1 MNLEDYKIIQSGIPE
16 TPGIYRF
23 LDDCQY
29 PIYIGKAKSLKKR
42 ISSYFL
48 KSQNSVKTERMVFT
62 ARSIEFTVVDTEQ
75 DALLLENALI
85 KKYQPR
91 YNINLKDDKTYPY
104 ICVKK
109 EPFPRVFLTR
119 KIIND
124 GSEYYGPYTSL
135 QKVYSILEF
144 IREVFPLRNCNL
156 NLSPKAIDK
165 NKYRVCLE
173 YHIGHCKGPCQKFQ
187 TEQDYLNTI
196 KQISNIFN
204 GHVGPVINYF
214 KNQMQLAASSLMF
227 EDAEQIRKKIDALQD
242 YQSKSTVVNP
252 RLNNIDVFA
261 MKTDLDTT
269 YVNYMKIV
277 NGTIIQTKTLEMQRK
292 IEEDDERILE
302 LAVTELRQTF
312 KSNSDSLIVPIPIP
326 SLSQNLSITVPKRG
340 DKLSLLELA
349 NKNLFYYIQAKKAIT
364 LTQQKVPRHHRV
376 LNALKDDL
384 QLTKLP
390 MRIECFDNSNTQG
403 TNPVASM
410 VCFISGKPA
419 KKEYRHFH
427 IKTVVG
433 PDDFASMR
441 EIIFRRYSRVLK
453 ESLPLTDLIIIDG
466 GKGQLSAACN
476 SLNEL
481 GLLGKVPMIAI
492 AKKLEEIYFPNDS
505 LPLHINKKSESLKLI
520 QQIRNEAHRF
530 AITFHRYTRDKKT
543 IQSTLT
549 QIDGIGNKTF
559 EDLMRN
565 FKSINKLSSASLEQI
580 TQTIGPSKG
589 HIIYN
594 YLHPDKN

>member
-48 KSQNSVKTERMVFT
+48 KSQNSAKTERMVFT

-204 GHVGPVINYF
+204 GHVSPVINYF

-227 EDAEQIRKKIDALQD
+227 EDAEQIRKKIEALQD

-326 SLSQNLSITVPKRG
+326 SLSQSLSITVPKRG

-349 NKNLFYYIQAKKAIT
+349 NKNLFYYIQAKKAIA

-441 EIIFRRYSRVLK
+441 EIILRRYSRVLK

-481 GLLGKVPMIAI
+481 GLLGKVPIIAI

>member
-48 KSQNSVKTERMVFT
+48 KSQNSAKTERMVFT

-204 GHVGPVINYF
+204 GHVSPVINYF

-227 EDAEQIRKKIDALQD
+227 EDAEQIRKKIEALQD

-326 SLSQNLSITVPKRG
+326 SLSQSLSITVPKRG

-349 NKNLFYYIQAKKAIT
+349 NKNLFYYIQAKKAIA

-441 EIIFRRYSRVLK
+441 EIILRRYSRVLK

-481 GLLGKVPMIAI
+481 GLLGKVPIIAI
-492 AKKLEEIYFPNDS
+492 AKKSEEIYFPNDS